1 MMLSGVVRVPLRWS
15 EFSPTNA
22 LFRRRHLGQEAGHKP
37 NPWTLCQP
45 IAWFFS
51 NKKHV
56 WLQRLH
62 AAGGQVSLTRPK
74 GEKSVQQLIANE
86 NFNKPEKAEKQRQR
100 KVCASQKS
108 QELCDEGRVV
118 A

>member
-1 MMLSGVVRVPLRWS
+1 MYGFRVYMLLEDKS
-15 EFSPTNA
+15 
-22 LFRRRHLGQEAGHKP
+22 Q
-37 NPWTLCQP
+37 
-45 IAWFFS
+45 
-51 NKKHV
+51 
-56 WLQRLH
+56 
-62 AAGGQVSLTRPK
+62 LTRPK
-74 GEKSVQQLIANE
+74 GEKSAQQLIANE